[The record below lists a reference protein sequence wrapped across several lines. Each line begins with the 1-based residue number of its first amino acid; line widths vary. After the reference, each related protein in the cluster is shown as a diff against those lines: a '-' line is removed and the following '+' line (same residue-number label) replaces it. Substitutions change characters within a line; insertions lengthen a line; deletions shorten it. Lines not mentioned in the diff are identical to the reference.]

1 MIDEFGFDDSETLYR
16 QLENV
21 HKEYRHLFYPLVVKI
36 KGITRTIN
44 KVLNGKEKD
53 K

>member
-21 HKEYRHLFYPLVVKI
+21 RKEFRHLFYPLGVEIRRIVRI
-36 KGITRTIN
+36 IN
-44 KVLNGKEKD
+44 RVLNGNK
-53 K
+53 